1 MTARLDQSGW
11 SDGLVINIRILEL
24 VHFQGLTL
32 AALFSKKKAF
42 TEICPQTSQAF
53 WGFFVEVGHQ
63 C

>member
-53 WGFFVEVGHQ
+53 WDSL
-63 C
+63 